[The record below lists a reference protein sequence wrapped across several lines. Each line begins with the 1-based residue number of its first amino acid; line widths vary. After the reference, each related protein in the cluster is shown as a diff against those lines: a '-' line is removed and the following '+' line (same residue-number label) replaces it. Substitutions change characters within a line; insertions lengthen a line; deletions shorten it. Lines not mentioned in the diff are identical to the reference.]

1 MLRFLITLVAS
12 ACVVSFAQAQDAI
25 VPPQDKLACDGPFA
39 KDSSHAKLISAFGPK
54 NVSFEDVDGAE
65 GAKEKASV
73 LFANEPTRRVEIFW
87 HDEAKRARPASIRI
101 RTPSQWIG
109 PEGLS
114 IGLRIEQVEKVN
126 GRPFKVNGFE
136 WDYGGY
142 VVNLDGKLKTLPG
155 GCSAGIR
162 FEASRALKRPKFD
175 PVIGEKQVLSTSA
188 LLRQVRPMVSEWSVG
203 YGK

>member
-1 MLRFLITLVAS
+1 MLRFPIMLVAF
-12 ACVVSFAQAQDAI
+12 ACAISFAHAQGAI

-54 NVSFEDVDGAE
+54 NVTFEDVDGAE

-87 HDEAKRARPASIRI
+87 YDEAKRARPASIRI

-114 IGLRIEQVEKVN
+114 IGLRLEQVEKAN
-126 GRPFKVNGFE
+126 GKPFKVNGFE
-136 WDYGGY
+136 WDYGGF
-142 VVNLDGKLKTLPG
+142 VTALDGKLKTLPG

-175 PVIGEKQVLSTSA
+175 PLIGDKQVASNSS

-203 YGK
+203 YGQ